1 MVRERYVK
9 ISPDQIA
16 KMVFQGVEKEHTVRC
31 TVDDDRDEVRCTIDG
46 DVTITISEAVL
57 NKIAISR
64 LQPGRFVVSEPY
76 REPITSMRQV
86 WVEWV

>member
-1 MVRERYVK
+1 MVRGEIKK
-9 ISPDQIA
+9 ISAGEVA

-31 TVDDDRDEVRCTIDG
+31 TVDDVKDEVRCTVDG

-64 LQPGRFVVSEPY
+64 LQKGKFVVSEPY
-76 REPITSMRQV
+76 GKKISSMEEV
-86 WVEWV
+86 WVEWI